1 MTALSHHDRVRA
13 GLADRLGEL
22 ASIGAGHAAGALATL
37 LGRPFEMRVP
47 SVRVLA
53 PDEAAPF
60 SRDERAFSGVL
71 FSVRGGPG
79 GELALLL
86 GPADRE
92 ALLAALLGP
101 GAGVA
106 AQAESAL
113 CEVGNVVASHALS
126 AVGDLLG
133 ETVLPSP
140 PELALHDGAQAFA
153 RRVGARTGSGPVVS
167 IEVELRARAGD
178 LCALLAWV
186 PEAIV

>member
-1 MTALSHHDRVRA
+1 MTALARHDRARE

-37 LGRPFEMRVP
+37 LGRPFEMGVP

-53 PDEAAPF
+53 PGEAVPF
-60 SRDERAFSGVL
+60 AHDERAFTGVL

-86 GPADRE
+86 APADRE
-92 ALLAALLGP
+92 ALLAALLGG
-101 GAGVA
+101 GASVA
-106 AQAESAL
+106 AQAASAL
-113 CEVGNVVASHALS
+113 SEVGNIVASHALS

-140 PELALHDGAQAFA
+140 PELALHDGARALA
-153 RRVGARTGSGPVVS
+153 RRVGARTGSRPVVS
-167 IEVELRARAGD
+167 IEVELSARAGG
-178 LCALLAWV
+178 LRALLAWV